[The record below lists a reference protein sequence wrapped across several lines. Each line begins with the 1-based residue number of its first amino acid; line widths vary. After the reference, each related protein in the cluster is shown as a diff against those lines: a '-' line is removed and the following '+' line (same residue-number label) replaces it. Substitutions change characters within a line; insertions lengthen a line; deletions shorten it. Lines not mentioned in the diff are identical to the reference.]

1 MATERDQKDEV
12 EGFQEMFAER
22 VSPSGRKA
30 PGDRADSGPV
40 EFYEDDP
47 FDRADWLKA
56 IEDKARE
63 EGFRAGEKE
72 GLAQGLKE
80 ADEVKRTLLAWADAL
95 PTLLAD
101 SLLGRSGRLSEI
113 VVAALAKLLGEA
125 LARPEGVKALIER
138 LVRERAGTQEAALWV
153 SPEAHALMSRTV
165 PDWVEDLRGRHIEV
179 LASDTLSGAAMSLHI
194 QDRVVAFDPLE
205 SLKDLDARLAEGG
218 TP

>member
-1 MATERDQKDEV
+1 MATERDQKDEI

-22 VSPSGRKA
+22 VSPSGRKV
-30 PGDRADSGPV
+30 PGERAESGPA

-56 IEDKARE
+56 LEDKARE

-72 GLAQGLKE
+72 GLVQGLKE
-80 ADEVKRTLLAWADAL
+80 ADEVKRTLLAWAEAL

-125 LARPEGVKALIER
+125 LARPEGVKALVER
-138 LVRERAGTQEAALWV
+138 LIRERAGTQEAALWV
-153 SPEAHALMSRTV
+153 SPEVHALLSRTV
-165 PDWVEDLRGRHIEV
+165 PDWIEDLRGRHIEV
-179 LASDTLSGAAMSLHI
+179 IASDTQSGVAMSLHI
-194 QDRVVAFDPLE
+194 QDRVVAFDPFE